1 MVCKNK
7 NFYFFSKNLFKKN
20 SNMNIKKNLHIEN
33 NVHKHLMQKRI
44 QKILIV
50 CSSYDAFILEEDGR
64 IDEQIFNEYVSLNL
78 RYPPFFVRV
87 PSAQKALE
95 EINKGDVNLIIA
107 MPSITDTDLF
117 DFSKKIK
124 NEFFWI
130 PFVILT
136 PFSRDISLRLA
147 SENLT
152 HIDYIFSWLGNTDI
166 MLAIIKLVEDKL
178 NAEADIEHGVQA
190 ILLVEDSIRYYSSF
204 LPTMYRMIF
213 KHHIDMEYETLNE
226 HQKMLRKR
234 GRPKV
239 LLARTYEEAQYLF
252 EKYKSN
258 ILGVI
263 SDVGYPKDG
272 IRDKHAGL
280 KLTKF
285 IKAQKAHI
293 PIVLQS
299 SEKENRIWADKFEIG
314 FLHKNSP
321 NLLHRLRNFMK
332 NYLAFGDFIFINPT
346 TKTELMRAPDL
357 KTLQYII
364 YKVPD
369 FSLKYHLSRNHLSR
383 WLKTRALFSLGEYLG
398 NFTIEQF
405 ENLEEIREFISNSIK
420 NFRKQESSGIIA
432 KFNCNT
438 YDDYVSFARIGE
450 GMIGGKARGLAF
462 LDLIISKHK
471 ELNSFPNIK
480 ISIPQTVVLA
490 TSVFDEFMEQNNL
503 FEYAISEHTDKEIL
517 DAFINAQ
524 FPSAHKKA
532 LISFIKIVNR
542 PIAIRSS
549 SLLEDSHYQPFAG
562 VYSTYMVPCTK
573 NIDETL
579 GLLIKGIKSVYASV
593 YYHGSKTYM
602 QATQNMID
610 EEKMAIVLQEICG
623 EKHNNKFYPIIS
635 GVARSVNFY
644 PVESEKTEDGIANI
658 AFGLGKQIVEGETNL
673 RFSPGAPDKTIQ
685 LSSPQ
690 TALKQTQKHFYAL
703 DVSKSDFEPSTDD
716 AVTLKRFRIKEAQ
729 QDGTLN
735 FIAST
740 YDFNT
745 DSLNDGEHYTG
756 KKVITFN
763 NILKYKKIPLD
774 KILQTVLKIGQ
785 KRMGNPVEIEFAINF
800 DFKISKQVQFKL
812 LQIRPIVENK
822 ESVNIEQNDLQ
833 NEDNL
838 IVSHRALGNGL
849 IDDVYDLVYVKPET
863 FDSTNNPKIAEII
876 SNLNQSFLE
885 KKSNYILIGPG
896 RWGSSDRWLGI
907 PVKWSQISAAR
918 VIIESGLDDYRIEP
932 SQGTH
937 FFQNLTAFRVGY
949 FTINP
954 YINDGF
960 YDIDFLN
967 NQAAIYEDEFVRHIK
982 FNSPFITKID
992 GTNRVGIIKKP
1003 NLES

>member
-1 MVCKNK
+1 MINK
-7 NFYFFSKNLFKKN
+7 AQ
-20 SNMNIKKNLHIEN
+20 IHIDKT
-33 NVHKHLMQKRI
+33 VHKDLMQKRI
-44 QKILIV
+44 HKILII

-87 PSAQKALE
+87 PSAKRAYE
-95 EINKGDVNLIIA
+95 EISKGDVNLIIA
-107 MPSITDTDLF
+107 MPSITDSDLF

-147 SENLT
+147 SENLI

-178 NAEADIEHGVQA
+178 NAEADIEKGVQA

-272 IRDKHAGL
+272 VRDKHAGL
-280 KLTKF
+280 KLTQF
-285 IKAQKAHI
+285 IKSHKAHI

-357 KTLQYII
+357 KTLQHII

-383 WLKTRALFSLGEYLG
+383 WLKTRALFSLGAYLAD
-398 NFTIEQF
+398 FSIDQF
-405 ENLEEIREFISNSIK
+405 ENLGEIQEFIASSIK
-420 NFRKQESSGIIA
+420 SFRKQESSGVIA

-438 YDDYVSFARIGE
+438 YDEYVSFARIGE

-471 ELNSFPNIK
+471 ILNSFENVK
-480 ISIPQTVVLA
+480 ISIPQTVILA
-490 TSVFDEFMEQNNL
+490 TSIFDEFMEQNNL
-503 FEYAISEHTDKEIL
+503 FEYAISEHTDKEIV

-524 FPSAHKKA
+524 FPAHHKKA

-579 GLLIKGIKSVYASV
+579 SLLIKGIKSVYASV

-623 EKHNNKFYPIIS
+623 ETHNNKFYPIIS

-644 PVESEKTEDGIANI
+644 PVASEKTEDGIANI
-658 AFGLGKQIVEGETNL
+658 AFGLGKQIVEGEANL

-685 LSSPQ
+685 LANPQ
-690 TALKQTQKHFYAL
+690 LALKQTQKHFYAL
-703 DVSKSDFEPSTDD
+703 DMSKTDFIPSTDD
-716 AVTLKRFRIKEAQ
+716 AVTLKRFRIKEAEK
-729 QDGTLN
+729 DNTLN
-735 FIAST
+735 LIAST

-763 NILKYKKIPLD
+763 NILKYKKIPLAN
-774 KILQTVLKIGQ
+774 ILQTILKIGQ
-785 KRMGNPVEIEFAINF
+785 KKMGHAIEIEFALNF
-800 DFKISKQVQFKL
+800 DFKKSDQVCFKL
-812 LQIRPIVENK
+812 LQIRPIVENI
-822 ESVNIEQNDLQ
+822 ESVNIDDEDLK
-833 NEDNL
+833 NPNNL
-838 IVSHRALGNGL
+838 IVSNRALGNGK
-849 IDDVYDLVYVKPET
+849 IDDVNDLIYVKPET
-863 FDSTNNPKIAEII
+863 FDPSNNLKIAEII
-876 SNLNQSFLE
+876 SKLNDNFVAN
-885 KKSNYILIGPG
+885 KSNYILVGPG

-907 PVKWSQISAAR
+907 PVKWTQISAAR
-918 VIIESGLDDYRIEP
+918 IIIESGLDDYRIEP

-954 YINDGF
+954 YIDDGL
-960 YDIDFLN
+960 YDIEFLN
-967 NQAAIYEDEFVRHIK
+967 NQPAIYEDEFVRHVR
-982 FNSPFITKID
+982 FNSPMIVKID
-992 GTNRVGIIKKP
+992 GKKRIGIIEKP
-1003 NLES
+1003 NLEN